1 MIKTVK
7 LSICFAVAV
16 LSVSPV
22 YAQFFGGGAEKQ
34 PQSEQPRQVQK
45 VEVEQA
51 KTTPAMPTT
60 AAQQA
65 IMQNNEKEALSPF
78 NYEKNYIPQTNN
90 AKSSGEPRV
99 KVFSKDENA
108 DKELILLNMEDYKVY
123 KTSSG
128 QTRCSM
134 RFVITTTLPTKVS
147 NISYRLKWPNMETA
161 LSFNNV
167 EPQVGNQYKYT
178 LIGDGCYSMDK
189 SPNIII
195 NRCRVK
201 GMTQQTCASKV
212 RWIVPVQ

>member
-34 PQSEQPRQVQK
+34 SQSEQPRQVQK

-60 AAQQA
+60 AAQQ
-65 IMQNNEKEALSPF
+65 MLKQNKEGEQISPF
-78 NYEKNYIPQTNN
+78 NYDRQDIQP
-90 AKSSGEPRV
+90 
-99 KVFSKDENA
+99 NA
-108 DKELILLNMEDYKVY
+108 DLNKNSDPSVRVITKDKDTDVELIMLYMKNFKVY
-123 KTSSG
+123 KSPAG

-134 RFVITTTLPTKVS
+134 TFAVITTLPTKIS
-147 NISYRLKWPNMETA
+147 NISYRLKWSNMETA
-161 LSFNNV
+161 LSFTDV
-167 EPQVGNQYKYT
+167 MPQIENHYTYT